1 MAEVGMSLSVSINL
15 FWAAVLTV
23 IFPKLTY
30 ALTPTGAI
38 GFFA

>member
-1 MAEVGMSLSVSINL
+1 MSLAVSINL

-23 IFPKLTY
+23 VYPRLAN

>member
-1 MAEVGMSLSVSINL
+1 MSLAVSINL
-15 FWAAVLTV
+15 FWAAVLTIV
-23 IFPKLTY
+23 FPKLTN

>member
-1 MAEVGMSLSVSINL
+1 MSLAVSVNL
-15 FWAAVLTV
+15 FFAAVLTAV
-23 IFPKLTY
+23 FPKLTS

>member
-1 MAEVGMSLSVSINL
+1 MSFAVSVNL

-23 IFPKLTY
+23 VFPKLSD

>member
-1 MAEVGMSLSVSINL
+1 MSLAVAINL
-15 FWAAVLTV
+15 FFAAVLTV
-23 IFPKLTY
+23 VFPKLTN